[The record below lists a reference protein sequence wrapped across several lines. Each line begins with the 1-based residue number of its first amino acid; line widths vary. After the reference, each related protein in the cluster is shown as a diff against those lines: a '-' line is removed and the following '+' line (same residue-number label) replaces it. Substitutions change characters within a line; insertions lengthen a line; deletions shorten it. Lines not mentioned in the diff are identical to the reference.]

1 MAALSP
7 GGGGAFDPRSA
18 LLSALAAA
26 SAARATAARASAAEA
41 AEAAAR
47 FLAQLAPPPPGF
59 PPGPVGDSGVALAAD
74 PLAFIAQAA
83 ARYGGAVGLRLAGAR
98 AVLVSR
104 AEWAEAVLISDADAY
119 TKKGTAFFPGSS
131 LAGEGLLVSD
141 GDTWKR
147 QRRLATPAF
156 RAAAVASYAAA
167 MGSAANE
174 LLADTWRLT
183 SASQPVQRDVYA
195 DFNALT
201 LRVVARALF
210 GADVAGAAA
219 DEINASIA
227 EAFEFFARRTAAG
240 PPPPEWLPTPDNA
253 RFAAA
258 VARLDKAVYRLISQR
273 RDQLAREGPAR
284 NGDADAPPA
293 DLLDA
298 LLRARD
304 AGSNGDDAA
313 SGGMGDVALRDELM
327 TLLVAGQETS
337 ALVLTWTCSAIAQ
350 HPALGE
356 RLAAEAEAVLGPS
369 RAPGSAD
376 LARLPLTTAVV
387 YESMRLMPPAY
398 MVGRCASRDVQLGPW
413 RVPAGTTMLVSPYL
427 LHRQARHWGADA
439 AVFRPERW
447 LDAQGALLPDA
458 LRGMGARGAYVPF
471 GAGPRNCIGAG
482 FAMMEA
488 VLITA
493 AICRGAVL
501 SIPPGRA
508 PPAPAALITLRPA
521 GATLQIA
528 PRARSA

>member
-1 MAALSP
+1 
-7 GGGGAFDPRSA
+7 

-26 SAARATAARASAAEA
+26 SADRATSARASAAEA

-47 FLAQLAPPPPGF
+47 FIAQLAPPPPGF

-74 PLAFIAQAA
+74 PLDFIATAA
-83 ARYGGAVGLRLAGAR
+83 GRYGGAVGLRLAGAR

-104 AEWAEAVLISDADAY
+104 AEWAEAVLITDADAY

-156 RAAAVASYAAA
+156 RAAAVASYATA
-167 MGSAANE
+167 MGCAATE
-174 LLADTWRLT
+174 LLADTWQLKGR
-183 SASQPVQRDVYA
+183 AVQPVQRDVYS

-219 DEINASIA
+219 AEINASIA

-258 VARLDKAVYRLISQR
+258 VARLDKAVYRLIATR

-284 NGDADAPPA
+284 NGDADVPPA

-304 AGSNGDDAA
+304 AGSSGDDAA
-313 SGGMGDVALRDELM
+313 FGGMGDVALRDELM

-337 ALVLTWTCSAIAQ
+337 ALVLTWTCAYIAQ
-350 HPALGE
+350 HPALAE
-356 RLAAEAEAVLGPS
+356 RLAAEADSVLGPS

-387 YESMRLMPPAY
+387 YESMRLSPPAY
-398 MVGRCASRDVQLGPW
+398 MVGRCAARDVQLGPW
-413 RVPAGTTMLVSPYL
+413 RVPAGTTLLVSPYL
-427 LHRQARHWGADA
+427 LHRQERHWGADA
-439 AVFRPERW
+439 LRFRPDRW

-493 AICRGAVL
+493 AIARGAVL
-501 SIPPGRA
+501 SIPPGMQ